1 MEERIKKIIFKEK
14 EENLDCN
21 WMDLNLNSIEYV
33 KLIVELETELDCEF
47 DDEILI
53 YNKNECIKEFIDKIV
68 KSIS

>member
-1 MEERIKKIIFKEK
+1 M
-14 EENLDCN
+14 
-21 WMDLNLNSIEYV
+21 NLNSIEYV